1 MGNQCQ
7 CALLKKQILNV
18 FKKKKNK
25 YNGIYPTHRMAIC
38 LTNMPFLLPLRY
50 LSHKCWFSLIKVP
63 DRNSPESLVQLC
75 QQPHLGNFKQKGPVH
90 SLLRTKIISFVG
102 CTTPH
107 MQAIIPTDK

>member
-1 MGNQCQ
+1 
-7 CALLKKQILNV
+7 
-18 FKKKKNK
+18 
-25 YNGIYPTHRMAIC
+25 MAIC